1 MERLMSDTPF
11 QTVERVNPRL
21 AKLVAGAQRA
31 LRGECPFGPDEV
43 RALRALLAEMAPV
56 IAQSAEL
63 RRAQPEIDGPLE
75 VYRSQLVSLQKTVER
90 LRITLLVHRATLE
103 ASRTQTSAAS
113 RWCAAFRQTR

>member
-1 MERLMSDTPF
+1 MSDTPF

-56 IAQSAEL
+56 VAQSAEL